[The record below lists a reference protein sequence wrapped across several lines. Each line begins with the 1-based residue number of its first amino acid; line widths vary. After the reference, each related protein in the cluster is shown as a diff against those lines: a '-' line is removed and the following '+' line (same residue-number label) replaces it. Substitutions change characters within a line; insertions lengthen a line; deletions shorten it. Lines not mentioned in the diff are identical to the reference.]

1 MTAEPPFRVG
11 AFLTLHKPSGT
22 EFDVVLQEVNVTG
35 GGEAGAP
42 LDVRVVFETGWATFD
57 REFEILHLF
66 HSDEEYRGEGPP
78 GGLIEGKQVVVEIRL
93 DDALASE
100 HFAGMMEAEVAARL
114 MELEANDP
122 THVLLETES
131 WFLIA
136 ATQEAPLPTDAPP
149 GASLREGFRT
159 IWADAETVSR

>member
-1 MTAEPPFRVG
+1 M
-11 AFLTLHKPSGT
+11 
-22 EFDVVLQEVNVTG
+22 
-35 GGEAGAP
+35 
-42 LDVRVVFETGWATFD
+42 
-57 REFEILHLF
+57 
-66 HSDEEYRGEGPP
+66 
-78 GGLIEGKQVVVEIRL
+78 VVEIRL

-159 IWADAETVSR
+159 IWADGETVSR